1 MTAASHGRDPDE
13 GPDTFASLLRKAR
26 TERSLSQQKLA
37 DLAGLERKTVS
48 RWETGTTQVTPPAL
62 VAVAKVLGWSS
73 RDVAKILRM
82 QGVDVGEPTDPASL
96 LNISTTSSQVIA
108 FLDRDE
114 MNVTAEER
122 EKLRATIDLVIW
134 PYVKTHLIRQQA
146 IEDVAREQ
154 AEARVER
161 ERREGAGG

>member
-1 MTAASHGRDPDE
+1 MAGMGWPQLADAIVDRREKMGFHTREALLAHIEEQNLGR
-13 GPDTFASLLRKAR
+13 GLGRR
-26 TERSLSQQKLA
+26 VLA
-37 DLAGLERKTVS
+37 DL
-48 RWETGTTQVTPPAL
+48 ETGRRENYDQSTLRKLET
-62 VAVAKVLGWSS
+62 VLGWE
-73 RDVAKILRM
+73 
-82 QGVDVGEPTDPASL
+82 QGLATRIVRSDATPPPADVGSL
-96 LNISTTSSQVIA
+96 VGISTTSSQVIA

-146 IEDVAREQ
+146 IADVAREQ